1 MATVRYLVHDV
12 DAALDFYVGKLGF
25 ALTQRWG
32 PSFAMVRLGDLT
44 LWLSGPGTSA
54 SRPMPDGA
62 QPVPGGWNRLVIEV
76 SDFDARVDALRA
88 SGVRMR
94 SDVVTGPGGR
104 QLLVEDPSGNPVE
117 LFAPS
122 HSA

>member
-1 MATVRYLVHDV
+1 MATLRYLVHDV

-25 ALTQRWG
+25 ALVQRWG
-32 PSFAMVRLGDLT
+32 PPFAIVSHGDLT

-54 SRPMPDGA
+54 ARPMPDGA
-62 QPVPGGWNRLVIEV
+62 QPAPGGWNRLVLEV
-76 SDFDARVDALRA
+76 SDFDAKVAALRE

-104 QLLVEDPSGNPVE
+104 QLLLEDPSGNPVE
-117 LFAPS
+117 LFS